1 MPSPFIKEL
10 FMQRLKIDPKRTWH
24 LKKTTKFT
32 GEISQGRFETFFSSK
47 NDSEWNV
54 FGFGL
59 FVFAFCAML
68 ANANIGP
75 F

>member
-1 MPSPFIKEL
+1 MPSLFIKEL
-10 FMQRLKIDPKRTWH
+10 FMQGLKIDPKRTWH

-32 GEISQGRFETFFSSK
+32 GEISQRRFETFFSSK

-59 FVFAFCAML
+59 FVFCAML
-68 ANANIGP
+68 ASANMGP